1 MSGGPNS
8 PIDAVTFDYWN
19 TLCYEPPGGYL
30 RRLRIEA
37 MEGVLTRA
45 KFLHPPSALGDAYD
59 EAWIR
64 YVSCWESN
72 RQFTG
77 VDAAVHVADS
87 MFAQGDLRD
96 ELIDAFCSIGSEA
109 DLLTVSGIEAV
120 LVALSAR
127 GIRVGIICD
136 VGFTPSTVLR
146 EHLDVHGLLG
156 YFDHWSFSDEVGAYK
171 PDSRI
176 FEHALAGLGGVEPQR
191 AAHVGDRR
199 RTDIAGATAMG
210 MQAVRV
216 AAVFDDNDAAQGPS
230 GDAVIT
236 RYEEL
241 LPALGLI

>member
-1 MSGGPNS
+1 MRDDS
-8 PIDAVTFDYWN
+8 PLPIEAVTFDYWN

-30 RRLRIEA
+30 RRLRIQA

-45 KFLHPPSALGDAYD
+45 KFLHPLTALGDAYD

-77 VDAAVHVADS
+77 LDAAMQVADAITVEGS
-87 MFAQGDLRD
+87 LRG
-96 ELIDAFCSIGSEA
+96 ELIDAFCSVGSEA
-109 DLLTVSGIEAV
+109 DLLAVDGIEGV
-120 LVALSAR
+120 LGALGAR

-146 EHLDVHGLLG
+146 EHLDLHGLLG

-171 PDSRI
+171 PDPRI
-176 FEHALAGLGGVEPQR
+176 FEHALAGLGGVDPQR

-210 MQAVRV
+210 MQAVRL
-216 AAVFDDNDAAQGPS
+216 AAVFDDNDDAQGPS

-236 RYEEL
+236 SYDQL
-241 LPALGLI
+241 LPALGLL